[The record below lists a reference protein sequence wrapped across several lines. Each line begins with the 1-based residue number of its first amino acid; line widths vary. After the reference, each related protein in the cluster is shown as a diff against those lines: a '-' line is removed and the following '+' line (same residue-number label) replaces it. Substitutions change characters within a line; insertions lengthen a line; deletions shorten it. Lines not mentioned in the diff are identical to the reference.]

1 MKRSKMIYGYSLLSS
16 RQASTPISSKVEVK
30 ITHTSSLHLIVRRKS
45 PLVSFILLHNVLEHK
60 MTKLKVVKRVFK
72 KDTSV
77 FKDWKEDTPIL
88 LNKAMELDQKE
99 WKAARFIKDPAE
111 VESCWRVIKQNFS
124 KLKDVFITLAARS
137 NFPFVGLLD
146 FTTFAD

>member
-1 MKRSKMIYGYSLLSS
+1 M
-16 RQASTPISSKVEVK
+16 VE
-30 ITHTSSLHLIVRRKS
+30 
-45 PLVSFILLHNVLEHK
+45 
-60 MTKLKVVKRVFK
+60 RVFK
-72 KDTSV
+72 KETSV
-77 FKDWKEDTPIL
+77 FREWKEDTPHV

-124 KLKDVFITLAARS
+124 KLKDVFITMAS
-137 NFPFVGLLD
+137 KSSFPFVGLLD

>member
-1 MKRSKMIYGYSLLSS
+1 M
-16 RQASTPISSKVEVK
+16 
-30 ITHTSSLHLIVRRKS
+30 
-45 PLVSFILLHNVLEHK
+45 VSFILLYNVLEHK

-137 NFPFVGLLD
+137 NFPYVGLLD
-146 FTTFAD
+146 FGIFAE